1 MRLFPLIISTG
12 QTERPISSGNTWKIT
27 SYSGAVYL
35 QLHWQNHI
43 FHRQLLLLVVSLFW
57 SDGQDKRL
65 SVWGGMDKMSKVPPC
80 LWSADVSW
88 LTRRGLCWQCL
99 QSASVLAEW
108 RSSDFFFFT
117 EKQTQLF
124 KYSIFYAFSSLLP
137 TAPVCSLF
145 VAGEAGLVT
154 ALMAAAQ
161 AAGKNTDI

>member
-1 MRLFPLIISTG
+1 M
-12 QTERPISSGNTWKIT
+12 E
-27 SYSGAVYL
+27 
-35 QLHWQNHI
+35 I
-43 FHRQLLLLVVSLFW
+43 FRFF
-57 SDGQDKRL
+57 
-65 SVWGGMDKMSKVPPC
+65 
-80 LWSADVSW
+80 
-88 LTRRGLCWQCL
+88 
-99 QSASVLAEW
+99 
-108 RSSDFFFFT
+108 FFFFT